1 MNVNSYDTQLWILY
15 WISVVLIQGEVL
27 KFSLAFKWWIHSL
40 YSNLQ
45 VWLKGPSHTYFGWP
59 K

>member
-1 MNVNSYDTQLWILY
+1 MIINYGYYNE
-15 WISVVLIQGEVL
+15 ISVVLIQGEVL